1 MKVGFIGLGAM
12 GKPMAKRLLDASYEL
27 FVYNRSAEKVAEL
40 EANGA
45 ISCVSPAEVA
55 EKACV
60 TLLSLPNSTIVSQVV
75 AGENG
80 VLSTASVGDIIVD
93 LSSVDPGCSRNLAT
107 AAAKKGVGYIDA
119 PVSGGVAGA
128 AAGSLTIM
136 VGGQEDNLEKVD
148 PVLRVLGKNIV
159 HVGDVGAGDAIK
171 IVNNMILGSNMAILA
186 EALVLGKKLG
196 LSGKVMSEIIG
207 QGSGK
212 SYVLDAKL
220 EKFILSGNFEP
231 GFAVDLQ
238 HKDLGLAMDA
248 AKDAGVPVP
257 MGSFAT
263 QLFEMARAKGLGGKD
278 MSAVIKIWEDL
289 VGVEVRN

>member
-12 GKPMAKRLLDASYEL
+12 GKPMAKRLLDASFEL
-27 FVYNRSAEKVAEL
+27 FVYDRSGEQAAEL
-40 EANGA
+40 GPDGA

-80 VLSTASVGDIIVD
+80 VLSTASAGDIIVD
-93 LSSVDPGCSRNLAT
+93 LSSVNPGCSRNLAT
-107 AAAKKGVGYIDA
+107 AAGKKGVGYIDA

-136 VGGQEDNLEKVD
+136 VGGKEDNLEKAG
-148 PVLRVLGKNIV
+148 PILNVLGKNVV

-196 LSGKVMSEIIG
+196 LSGTVMSEIIG

-238 HKDLGLAMDA
+238 HKDLGLALDA

-257 MGSFAT
+257 MGAFAT
-263 QLFEMARAKGLGGKD
+263 QLFEMARAKGLGSKD
-278 MSAVIKIWEDL
+278 MSAVIQIWEDL